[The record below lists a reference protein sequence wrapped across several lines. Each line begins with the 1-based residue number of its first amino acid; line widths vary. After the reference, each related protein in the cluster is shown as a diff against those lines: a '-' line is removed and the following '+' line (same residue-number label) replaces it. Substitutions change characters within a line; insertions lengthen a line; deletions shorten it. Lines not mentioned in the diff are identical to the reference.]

1 MTQQERIT
9 KLNNLPSRKEGEY
22 VLYWMHASIRTI
34 ENPALEFAVERAN
47 AAGVPVIVM
56 FCLIDKFP
64 QSGKRSYR
72 FMLEGLKEVEAS
84 LAERNIKFVLKK
96 DKPTAAIPKY
106 CSEAESL
113 IFDRGYAYTE
123 NKWESVI
130 TRRCKCPVFEVDA
143 NVIVP
148 VETASNKR
156 EYSAATLRRKIV
168 PIAKNFIAPCGK
180 NEAVKSSLETDIQSD
195 EFSIHD
201 ARPDLR
207 EAAGF
212 NYTGHLLHPGGQ
224 RSAEKMLA
232 EFIEHRLENYENN
245 RNDPAEDF
253 QSGLSP
259 YLRFGQISPAL
270 IYRRVKESGKPCD
283 AFLEQLLVRRELAF
297 NFVWFTEN
305 FWRYS
310 ALPAWARETLEEQKS
325 AKREYVYKYE
335 ELEKARTHDKYWN
348 AAQKEMAITGK
359 MHGYMRMYWGKKILE
374 WTNNPK
380 TAFDWALR
388 LNNVYS
394 LDGNDPNSFAGVAWC
409 FGNHDRPW
417 TKRKIFGS
425 VRYMNDRGLERKF
438 NMKSYISRVNELLAK

>member
-9 KLNNLPSRKEGEY
+9 KLNDLSSRENGRY
-22 VLYWMHASIRTI
+22 VLYWMHASIRTE
-34 ENPALEFAVERAN
+34 ENPALEFAVEKAN
-47 AAGVPVIVM
+47 NAGLPAIVM
-56 FCLIDKFP
+56 FCLVDKFP
-64 QSGKRSYR
+64 QSGRRSYR
-72 FMLEGLKEVEAS
+72 FMLEGLKEVEKK
-84 LAERNIKFVLKK
+84 LAERNIKFILKK
-96 DKPTAAIPKY
+96 NKPTEAIPQY
-106 CSEAESL
+106 CAEAESL

-123 NKWESVI
+123 NRWESVI
-130 TRRCKCPVFEVDA
+130 ARRCKCPVFEVDS

-168 PIAKNFIAPCGK
+168 PIAENFIAPCEK
-180 NEAVKSSLETDIQSD
+180 NEPVKSSLDLDIKSD

-207 EAAGF
+207 EIAGF
-212 NYTGHLLHPGGQ
+212 KYIGQRLHPGGENHAIK
-224 RSAEKMLA
+224 RLSD
-232 EFIEHRLENYENN
+232 FIENRLENYENS
-245 RNDPAEDF
+245 RNDPASDF

-259 YLRFGQISPAL
+259 YLRFGQISPNL
-270 IYRRVKESGKPCD
+270 IYRKVKDSGKPCEG
-283 AFLEQLLVRRELAF
+283 FLEQILVRRELAF
-297 NFVWFTEN
+297 NFVWYTEN

-335 ELEKARTHDKYWN
+335 ELENARTHDKYWN
-348 AAQKEMAITGK
+348 AAQKEMIITGK

-417 TKRKIFGS
+417 TKRSIFGS
-425 VRYMNDRGLERKF
+425 VRYMNARGLERKF
-438 NMKSYISRVNELLAK
+438 NMKSYIDKVNELQKQ